1 MDNSLR
7 PVEALVDEIKGTSN
21 FIGKIFATR
30 SFFVFALIVSS
41 AVIAIS
47 VLAN

>member
-1 MDNSLR
+1 MDNSLN
-7 PVEALVDEIKGTSN
+7 PVDALVNEIKGTTN

-30 SFFVFALIVSS
+30 VFFVFALIVSG

-47 VLAN
+47 VFVN